1 MKKQERRRGF
11 GSTWM
16 AGLRVGS
23 AAFALAV
30 GGVGAIGVAPSA
42 NAQQVVE
49 ANVGFSIGGDMGDFS
64 SPITQTSLKTYHK
77 MLSMDEAQKEALAA
91 LHEGYMTQHQA
102 NMKAMQDKMKEVQEK
117 FNETKDFTVWQK
129 DFPKAMKDIQTKAEQ
144 QEKEFYDDFKTL
156 LSDGQAGHWAGVERH
171 RRREKNLKFG
181 FMAGEGVDLVR
192 VSERAGVD
200 VFKPGE
206 FRDTL
211 QAYEGEMDK
220 VLVAKEKF
228 AKESSDAMGDGTD
241 MAKMMENATKMMKTV
256 RDQGRQQRSINKDYS
271 GRLQRVLSE
280 SDAAKFLGEYRKAAF
295 PRVYREPATLE
306 AIKAAEKMEDLD
318 TSQKQTIAA
327 IKEQYERELAAANEK
342 WASAVEARDD
352 SIGDDPMAMAQIF
365 MPGQEEKGPLPDAKK
380 ARKELDE
387 RTRERLVAALN
398 DKQREKLPKAPAKH
412 ETAGGDGPFEM
423 TVEEHGEDGEREVK
437 VIVAPATESG
447 GG

>member
-1 MKKQERRRGF
+1 MKKQEQRGGF
-11 GSTWM
+11 WSAWR
-16 AGLRVGS
+16 GLRV
-23 AAFALAV
+23 AAVVAC
-30 GGVGAIGVAPSA
+30 VGATGVVGVAPVA
-42 NAQQVVE
+42 HAQQVE
-49 ANVGFSIGGDMGDFS
+49 TNVGFSIGGDFGDFS
-64 SPITQTSLKTYHK
+64 SPITQTSLKHYHK
-77 MLSMDEAQKEALAA
+77 MLSMDEAQREALGA
-91 LHEGYMTQHQA
+91 LHEGYLTQHQA

-117 FNETKDFTVWQK
+117 FNETKDFMVWQK
-129 DFPKAMKDIQTKAEQ
+129 DFPKAMKEIQTKSEQ

-156 LSDGQAGHWAGVERH
+156 LSEEQAGRFAGVERH

-192 VSERAGVD
+192 VSERSGVD
-200 VFKPGE
+200 VFKAGE
-206 FRDTL
+206 FRETL
-211 QAYEGEMDK
+211 LAYEGEMDK

-228 AKESSDAMGDGTD
+228 AKESAEAMGEGED
-241 MAKMMENATKMMKTV
+241 MHKMMENATKMMKTV

-280 SDAAKFLGEYRKAAF
+280 GEAAKFVSEYRKAAF

-306 AIKAAEKMEDLD
+306 AIRAAEKLEDLD
-318 TSQKQTIAA
+318 TSQKQTIGA

-342 WASAVEARDD
+342 WASEVEARDD
-352 SIGDDPMAMAQIF
+352 SMGDDPMAMAQIF
-365 MPGQEEKGPLPDAKK
+365 MPGQGEKGPLADAKK

-398 DKQREKLPKAPAKH
+398 EKQREKLPKAPEKH

-423 TVEEHGEDGEREVK
+423 TFEESGEDGEREVK
-437 VIVAPATESG
+437 VIVAPAPG

>member
-1 MKKQERRRGF
+1 
-11 GSTWM
+11 M
-16 AGLRVGS
+16 AP
-23 AAFALAV
+23 
-30 GGVGAIGVAPSA
+30 VAS
-42 NAQQVVE
+42 AQQVVE
-49 ANVGFSIGGDMGDFS
+49 ANVGFSIGGDMGDFAA
-64 SPITQTSLKTYHK
+64 PITQASLKSYHK
-77 MLSMDEAQKEALAA
+77 MLSMDEAQREALAA
-91 LHEGYMTQHQA
+91 LHEGYLTQHQA

-129 DFPKAMKDIQTKAEQ
+129 DFPKAMKEIQTKAEQ

-156 LSDGQAGHWAGVERH
+156 LSDEQAGNWAGIERH

-200 VFKPGE
+200 VFKAGE
-206 FRDTL
+206 FRETL

-228 AKESSDAMGDGTD
+228 AKESADAMGDGED
-241 MAKMMENATKMMKTV
+241 MAKMMESATKMMKTV
-256 RDQGRQQRSINKDYS
+256 REQGRQQRSINKDYS
-271 GRLQRVLSE
+271 GRLQRALSE
-280 SDAAKFLGEYRKAAF
+280 AEAAKFLSEYRKAAF

-352 SIGDDPMAMAQIF
+352 SIGDDPMAMARIF
-365 MPGQEEKGPLPDAKK
+365 MPGGDEKGPLPDAKK

-398 DKQREKLPKAPAKH
+398 EKQREKLPKAPTKH

-423 TVEEHGEDGEREVK
+423 TMEESVVDGEREVK
-437 VIVAPATESG
+437 LMVAPAPG